1 MKQWQEHKKLSQL
14 RSFFWAVPALVWQV
28 LLLYIPLFFVL
39 MSSFVDKSNQFTLSH
54 YLELLDATHGIIL
67 LRSLLLATTTAIVCL
82 LIAYPVAYFLA
93 SYVSRFKNVF
103 LFFLIIPF
111 WTSLLVQLYAWF
123 SILDKHG
130 FLNVLLQKLGIL
142 SEPYHLLNTPFAI
155 YLVSI
160 YCYIPFMIMPI
171 YSILEKLDVRL
182 REASLDLGATRWETF
197 MRVTVPLSMPG
208 IKTGFF
214 LVFIPAFGEFVIPVL
229 LGGGKQ
235 LYVGSLITHYFL
247 VSRSP
252 GLGAAFTWLSSAI
265 LIVSTVV
272 MQWLFIRAITPRRKR
287 RAALRLFVN
296 NSELRGP
303 L

>member
-1 MKQWQEHKKLSQL
+1 MKQWQEYHLLSRI
-14 RSFFWAVPALVWQV
+14 RSFFWAIPALIWQI
-28 LLLYIPLFFVL
+28 LLLYIPLVFVL
-39 MSSFVDKSNQFTLSH
+39 MRSFVDKESHFTLS
-54 YLELLDATHGIIL
+54 YYVELFDATHFIIL
-67 LRSLLLATTTAIVCL
+67 LRSLALAATTAIICL
-82 LIAYPVAYFLA
+82 IIAYPVAYFL
-93 SYVSRFKNVF
+93 SMYMSRFKNVL

-130 FLNVLLQKLGIL
+130 FLNIILQKLGII
-142 SEPYHLLNTPFAI
+142 SQPYHVLNTPFAV

-171 YSILEKLDVRL
+171 YSILEKLDMRL

-197 MRVTVPLSMPG
+197 RRVTVPLSMPG

-214 LVFIPAFGEFVIPVL
+214 LVFIPAFGEFVIPIL

-247 VSRSP
+247 VSRSS
-252 GLGAAFTWLSSAI
+252 GLGAAFTWLSSVI
-265 LIVSTVV
+265 LIIATVI
-272 MQWLFIRAITPRRKR
+272 MHWLFVRVVTPRKTR
-287 RAALRLFVN
+287 RAMY
-296 NSELRGP
+296 EP
-303 L
+303 TK

>member
-1 MKQWQEHKKLSQL
+1 MKQWQAQNLLSPL
-14 RSFFWAVPALVWQV
+14 RSFFWAIPALIWQI
-28 LLLYIPLFFVL
+28 LLLYIPLMFVL
-39 MSSFVDKSNQFTLSH
+39 MHSFVDKGSQFTLAH
-54 YLELLDATHGIIL
+54 YVELFDATHFIIIA
-67 LRSLLLATTTAIVCL
+67 RSLALATVTALICL
-82 LIAYPVAYFLA
+82 VVAYPVAYFL
-93 SYVSRFKNVF
+93 SFHVSRFKNVL

-123 SILDKHG
+123 TILDKHG
-130 FLNVLLQKLGIL
+130 FLNIILQKLGIL
-142 SEPYHLLNTPFAI
+142 GEPYHLLNTPFAI

-171 YSILEKLDVRL
+171 YSILEKLDIRL

-214 LVFIPAFGEFVIPVL
+214 LVFIPAFGEFVIPIL

-247 VSRSP
+247 VSRSS
-252 GLGAAFTWLSSAI
+252 GLGAAFTWLSSMI
-265 LIVSTVV
+265 LIISTVL
-272 MQWLFIRAITPRRKR
+272 MQWLFVRVIMPRRTRK
-287 RAALRLFVN
+287 VVHEI
-296 NSELRGP
+296 SK
-303 L
+303 

>member
-1 MKQWQEHKKLSQL
+1 MKQWQVQKNLSQL
-14 RSFFWAVPALVWQV
+14 RSFFWAVPALVWQL
-28 LLLYIPLFFVL
+28 LLLYIPLVFVL
-39 MSSFVDKSNQFTLSH
+39 MQSFVGKAGQFTFTH
-54 YLELLDATHGIIL
+54 YLELLDATHFIIL
-67 LRSLLLATTTAIVCL
+67 VRSLMLATTTAIICL
-82 LIAYPVAYFLA
+82 LIAYPVAYFL
-93 SYVSRFKNVF
+93 SFYVGRFKNVL

-130 FLNVLLQKLGIL
+130 FLNIMLQKLGIL
-142 SEPYHLLNTPFAI
+142 SEPFHLLNTPFAV
-155 YLVSI
+155 YVVSI

-171 YSILEKLDVRL
+171 YSILEKLDIRL

-214 LVFIPAFGEFVIPVL
+214 LVFIPAFGEFVIPIL

-252 GLGAAFTWLSSAI
+252 GLGAAFTWLSSVI
-265 LIVSTVV
+265 LVVSTLI
-272 MQWLFIRAITPRRKR
+272 MQWLFVRAITHRKTR
-287 RAALRLFVN
+287 RAVH
-296 NSELRGP
+296 ETTK
-303 L
+303 

>member
-1 MKQWQEHKKLSQL
+1 MNEWHSEKRLSQI
-14 RSFFWAVPALVWQV
+14 RSFFWAVPALVWQIV
-28 LLLYIPLFFVL
+28 LLYIPLVFVL
-39 MSSFVDKSNQFTLSH
+39 MRSFVGQGTQFTFRY
-54 YLELLDATHGIIL
+54 YLELLDATHFIIL
-67 LRSLLLATTTAIVCL
+67 TRSFLLAATTAIVCL

-93 SYVSRFKNVF
+93 FYVTRLKNVL

-130 FLNVLLQKLGIL
+130 FLNVILQKLGIL

-171 YSILEKLDVRL
+171 YSILEKLDIRL

-252 GLGAAFTWLSSAI
+252 SLGAAFTWLSSAV
-265 LIVSTVV
+265 LIMATVV
-272 MQWLFIRAITPRRKR
+272 MQWLFVRAITPRKTR
-287 RAALRLFVN
+287 RAGY
-296 NSELRGP
+296 ETTK
-303 L
+303 

>member
-1 MKQWQEHKKLSQL
+1 MKQWQSYKKISQL
-14 RSFFWAVPALVWQV
+14 RAFFWALPALVWQIV
-28 LLLYIPLFFVL
+28 LLYIPLLFVL
-39 MSSFVDKSNQFTLSH
+39 IRSFLHKNPYCVNEFTLR
-54 YLELLDATHGIIL
+54 YYVDLIDVTHFIIL
-67 LRSLLLATTTAIVCL
+67 FRSFMLATVTAGVCL
-82 LIAYPVAYFLA
+82 LIAYPVAYFL
-93 SYVSRFKNVF
+93 SFYVSRFKNVL

-130 FLNVLLQKLGIL
+130 VLNMVLQKLGIL
-142 SEPYHLLNTPFAI
+142 SEPYHLLNTPFAV

-171 YSILEKLDVRL
+171 YSILEKFDVRL

-197 MRVTVPLSMPG
+197 MRITVPMSMPG
-208 IKTGFF
+208 IKTGFI
-214 LVFIPAFGEFVIPVL
+214 LVFIPAFGEFVIPML

-252 GLGAAFTWLSSAI
+252 GLGASFTWLSS
-265 LIVSTVV
+265 LVMIVSTVI
-272 MQWLFIRAITPRRKR
+272 MQWLFVRAVTPRKTKR
-287 RAALRLFVN
+287 VSYEATK
-296 NSELRGP
+296 
-303 L
+303 

>member
-1 MKQWQEHKKLSQL
+1 MKQWQAQNLLSPL
-14 RSFFWAVPALVWQV
+14 RSFFWAIPALVWQI
-28 LLLYIPLFFVL
+28 LLLYIPLVFVL
-39 MSSFVDKSNQFTLSH
+39 MHSFVDKGSRFTLAH
-54 YLELLDATHGIIL
+54 YIELFDATHFIIIA
-67 LRSLLLATTTAIVCL
+67 RSLGLATVTALICL
-82 LIAYPVAYFLA
+82 VVAYPVAYFLA
-93 SYVSRFKNVF
+93 FHVSRLKNVL

-123 SILDKHG
+123 TILDKHG
-130 FLNVLLQKLGIL
+130 FLNFILQKLGIL

-171 YSILEKLDVRL
+171 YSILEKLDIRL

-214 LVFIPAFGEFVIPVL
+214 LVFIPAFGEFVIPML

-247 VSRSP
+247 VSRSS
-252 GLGAAFTWLSSAI
+252 GMGAAFTWLSSMI
-265 LIVSTVV
+265 LIFSTVA
-272 MQWLFIRAITPRRKR
+272 MQS
-287 RAALRLFVN
+287 LFV
-296 NSELRGP
+296 RVIMPRKKRKVGV
-303 L
+303 

>member
-1 MKQWQEHKKLSQL
+1 MKQWQAQNLLSQA
-14 RSFFWAVPALVWQV
+14 RSFFWAIPAVVWQI
-28 LLLYIPLFFVL
+28 LLLYIPLVFVL
-39 MSSFVDKSNQFTLSH
+39 LHSFVDTESQFTLAH
-54 YLELLDATHGIIL
+54 YAALFDATHFIIL
-67 LRSLLLATTTAIVCL
+67 ARSLALAATTAIICL
-82 LIAYPVAYFLA
+82 IVAYPVAYFL
-93 SYVSRFKNVF
+93 SFYVSRLKNVL

-123 SILDKHG
+123 TILDKHG
-130 FLNVLLQKLGIL
+130 FLNIILQKLGIL
-142 SEPYHLLNTPFAI
+142 GEPYHLLNTPFAV

-171 YSILEKLDVRL
+171 YSILEKLDIRL

-247 VSRSP
+247 VSRSS
-252 GLGAAFTWLSSAI
+252 GLGAAFTWLSSMI
-265 LIVSTVV
+265 LIISTVV
-272 MQWLFIRAITPRRKR
+272 MQWLFVRVIMPRKTKRVGYEITK
-287 RAALRLFVN
+287 
-296 NSELRGP
+296 
-303 L
+303 

>member
-1 MKQWQEHKKLSQL
+1 MKQWQAQNLLSPL
-14 RSFFWAVPALVWQV
+14 RSFFWAIPALIWQI
-28 LLLYIPLFFVL
+28 LLLYIPLVFVL
-39 MSSFVDKSNQFTLSH
+39 LHSFVDKESQFTLAH
-54 YLELLDATHGIIL
+54 YAALFDANHFIIIA
-67 LRSLLLATTTAIVCL
+67 RSLGLATVTAMVCL
-82 LIAYPVAYFLA
+82 IIAYPVAYFL
-93 SYVSRFKNVF
+93 SFHVSRLKNVL

-130 FLNVLLQKLGIL
+130 FLNIILQKLGIL
-142 SEPYHLLNTPFAI
+142 SEPYHLLNTPFAV
-155 YLVSI
+155 YVVSI

-171 YSILEKLDVRL
+171 YSILEKLDIRL

-197 MRVTVPLSMPG
+197 MRITVPLSMPG

-247 VSRSP
+247 VSRSS
-252 GLGAAFTWLSSAI
+252 GLGAAFTWLSSMI
-265 LIVSTVV
+265 LIFSTIV
-272 MQWLFIRAITPRRKR
+272 MQWLFVRVIMPRKTRK
-287 RAALRLFVN
+287 VGH
-296 NSELRGP
+296 EVTK
-303 L
+303 

>member
-1 MKQWQEHKKLSQL
+1 MKQWQAQNLLSQA
-14 RSFFWAVPALVWQV
+14 RSFFWAIPAVVWQI
-28 LLLYIPLFFVL
+28 LLLYIPLVFVL
-39 MSSFVDKSNQFTLSH
+39 LHSFVDTESQFTLAH
-54 YLELLDATHGIIL
+54 YAALFDATHFIIL
-67 LRSLLLATTTAIVCL
+67 ARSLALAATTAIICL
-82 LIAYPVAYFLA
+82 IVAYPVAYFL
-93 SYVSRFKNVF
+93 SFYVSRLKNVL

-123 SILDKHG
+123 TILDKHG
-130 FLNVLLQKLGIL
+130 FLNIILQKLGIL
-142 SEPYHLLNTPFAI
+142 GEPYHLLNTPFAV

-171 YSILEKLDVRL
+171 YSILEKLDIRL

-235 LYVGSLITHYFL
+235 LTLVRSLRIISW
-247 VSRSP
+247 SRDH
-252 GLGAAFTWLSSAI
+252 LGWA
-265 LIVSTVV
+265 
-272 MQWLFIRAITPRRKR
+272 RH
-287 RAALRLFVN
+287 
-296 NSELRGP
+296 LRG
-303 L
+303 

>member
-1 MKQWQEHKKLSQL
+1 MKQWQSYKMVSQL
-14 RSFFWAVPALVWQV
+14 RSFFWAMPALVWQV
-28 LLLYIPLFFVL
+28 LLLYIPLVFVL
-39 MSSFVDKSNQFTLSH
+39 MQSVVDKTHFTPRY
-54 YLELLDATHGIIL
+54 YLELLDSTHFIIL
-67 LRSLLLATTTAIVCL
+67 MRSFLLAATTAVACL
-82 LIAYPVAYFLA
+82 VIAYPVAYFL
-93 SYVSRFKNVF
+93 SFYVGRFKNVL

-130 FLNVLLQKLGIL
+130 FLNVLLQKMGIL
-142 SEPYHLLNTPFAI
+142 SQPYQLLNTPFAV

-171 YSILEKLDVRL
+171 YSILEKFDIRL

-252 GLGAAFTWLSSAI
+252 GLGAAFTWLSSVV
-265 LIVSTVV
+265 LIVSTIV
-272 MQWLFIRAITPRRKR
+272 MQWLFVRAITPRKTR
-287 RAALRLFVN
+287 RVGY
-296 NSELRGP
+296 ETTK
-303 L
+303 